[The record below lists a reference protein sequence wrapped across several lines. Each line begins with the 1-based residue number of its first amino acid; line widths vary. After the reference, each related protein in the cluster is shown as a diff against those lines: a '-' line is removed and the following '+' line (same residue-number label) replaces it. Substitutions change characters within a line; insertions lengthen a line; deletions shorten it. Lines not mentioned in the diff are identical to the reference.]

1 MIPNYTIIILRQQ
14 NKKSQF
20 SNYYVK
26 NAIKMPIFMHFGMF
40 LTAFGLQKSII
51 YTNFHQNAGNLGALQ
66 GCKKQ
71 KIKQFGVSYGG

>member
-1 MIPNYTIIILRQQ
+1 
-14 NKKSQF
+14 
-20 SNYYVK
+20 
-26 NAIKMPIFMHFGMF
+26 MHFGMF